1 MVFVK
6 SFKGY
11 EDKVA
16 ELDHSI
22 NAWITKNRVD
32 VVSVQSALSHETEGR
47 AKMGDLIYTIVYR
60 ADEPID

>member
-16 ELDHSI
+16 ELDHAV
-22 NAWITKNRVD
+22 NAWIAKNRVD
-32 VVSVQSALSHETEGR
+32 VVSIQSALSHEPESR
-47 AKMGDLIYTIVYR
+47 AKMGDLIYTVAYR
-60 ADEPID
+60 ADAPID